1 MASVK
6 ELERGKRNN
15 EWRFAYTAFL
25 GRDPVTG
32 KQKTMTKNEK
42 FPATWSRRTARKKAE
57 ENAAQFEADCKAG
70 RILSKKEQQTAAKE
84 KALEEMQAPTVKE
97 YADKLMTRYKTT
109 HSLNTVESYI
119 LQLSRFKD
127 AYGDYKLKDITPL
140 IMEDFIKSE
149 SVNRMSQ
156 TSGER
161 IKYTTL
167 KTEYAVLNA
176 FFNAAV
182 DDKIISLSPMVNVKC
197 PRKPKSSV
205 VKEPKKYTVAEI
217 QNILK
222 CLENEPPLYKTLVTV
237 MIDTGCRVGEMV
249 CLKWDAVHWDTGK
262 IDILQNGQY
271 VRGMGMQLT
280 TPKSGY
286 SRTIQLSTTALDVL
300 KRWKLEQVR
309 QRLAQGKPQSEY
321 CFHGRNSEM
330 ITTSTVEKFFK
341 RFGEKNSIDQFHP
354 HALRHTMATLMIAQG
369 ADIVSVSRKLGHAD
383 ISTTLKIYSH
393 ADEKAMSKANEL
405 YASAIYKQA

>member
-1 MASVK
+1 
-6 ELERGKRNN
+6 
-15 EWRFAYTAFL
+15 
-25 GRDPVTG
+25 
-32 KQKTMTKNEK
+32 
-42 FPATWSRRTARKKAE
+42 
-57 ENAAQFEADCKAG
+57 
-70 RILSKKEQQTAAKE
+70 
-84 KALEEMQAPTVKE
+84 
-97 YADKLMTRYKTT
+97 
-109 HSLNTVESYI
+109 
-119 LQLSRFKD
+119 
-127 AYGDYKLKDITPL
+127 
-140 IMEDFIKSE
+140 
-149 SVNRMSQ
+149 
-156 TSGER
+156 
-161 IKYTTL
+161 
-167 KTEYAVLNA
+167 
-176 FFNAAV
+176 
-182 DDKIISLSPMVNVKC
+182 MVNVKC

-262 IDILQNGQY
+262 IDSLQNGQY

-309 QRLAQGKPQSEY
+309 QRLAQGKPHPHTSK
-321 CFHGRNSEM
+321 HGRNSEM